1 MPKILKALIAIV
13 VVLIVVFLV
22 VFSLAKAKVIFIN
35 EWFVDRSASTFG
47 VDVSAYQGEVDMA
60 KLREQGVA
68 FIYIKATEGSS
79 HVDERFGANWQAAR
93 DAGMPSGAYH
103 FFSYDSPGKT
113 QAEHFVNIMGTD
125 LSGRLVPAVGVEY
138 YGDKEQNPP
147 NKDDVVRELTDFLN
161 SVEVSCGVKP
171 MIYTRPDVY
180 DKYLAGTFD
189 GYKIWMSSLYS
200 PIGWNYHGDWYIWQY
215 LNRGLLEGYNGDERY
230 IDLDVLNKDKT
241 VNDLLAY

>member
-1 MPKILKALIAIV
+1 MPRLIKVLIAIAATALV
-13 VVLIVVFLV
+13 AFLV
-22 VFSLAKAKVIFIN
+22 VFGLAKAKVIFIN
-35 EWFVDRSASTFG
+35 EWFVDRSASVIG
-47 VDVSAYQGEVDMA
+47 VDVSAYQGEVDMG

-68 FIYIKATEGSS
+68 FMYIKATEGSS
-79 HVDERFGANWQAAR
+79 HVDERFAANWQAAR
-93 DAGMPSGAYH
+93 DADLPAGAYH

-113 QAEHFVNIMGTD
+113 QADNFVNVMGTD

-147 NKDDVVRELTDFLN
+147 NKDDVVRELRDFLD
-161 SVEVSCGVKP
+161 SVEGSCGVRP

-200 PIGWNYHGDWYIWQY
+200 PIDWNYHGDWYIWQY
-215 LNRGLLEGYNGDERY
+215 LNRGVLEGYNGDERF
-230 IDLDVLNKDKT
+230 IDLDVLNRNRS
-241 VNDLLAY
+241 VSDLLVE